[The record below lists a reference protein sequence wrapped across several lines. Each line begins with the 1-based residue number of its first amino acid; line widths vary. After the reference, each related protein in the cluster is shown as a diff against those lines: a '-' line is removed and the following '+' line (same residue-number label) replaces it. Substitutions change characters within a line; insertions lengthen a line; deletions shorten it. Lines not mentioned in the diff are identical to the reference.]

1 MMESAHTPAGVY
13 FPIPK
18 FLSSTPRVGVC
29 PKEVAWLFVAITAL
43 QFYTTAVLLMNTW
56 RRRKDKAA

>member
-1 MMESAHTPAGVY
+1 MMESAHTPEGVY

-29 PKEVAWLFVAITAL
+29 PKEVAWLFVGITFI
-43 QFYTTAVLLMNTW
+43 QFYTTAVLLRNAMK
-56 RRRKDKAA
+56 RKDAKRA